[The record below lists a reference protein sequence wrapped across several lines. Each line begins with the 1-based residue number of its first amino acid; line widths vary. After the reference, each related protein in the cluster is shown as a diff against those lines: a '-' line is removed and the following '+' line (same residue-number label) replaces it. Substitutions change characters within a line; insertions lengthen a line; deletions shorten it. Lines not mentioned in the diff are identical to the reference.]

1 MASGRDRQA
10 ERSYSR
16 PEREY
21 KAKRYGTQIDGNTV
35 RKLEEAP
42 ELYPPVRTDGET
54 VRKVRRNREKAL
66 QMSPSFVLFLS
77 VLLVVVLGCSIGYI
91 QVRASIDARIDE
103 VQGLENDLAAL
114 KDANEAARSRIGVAS
129 DIKEIYRRATEELGM
144 VYPDENQVIYYDRTE
159 SEYVQQNESI
169 PK

>member
-16 PEREY
+16 TEREY

-42 ELYPPVRTDGET
+42 ELYPPARTDGET

-77 VLLVVVLGCSIGYI
+77 VLLVAVLGCSIGYI

>member
-1 MASGRDRQA
+1 
-10 ERSYSR
+10 
-16 PEREY
+16 
-21 KAKRYGTQIDGNTV
+21 
-35 RKLEEAP
+35 
-42 ELYPPVRTDGET
+42 
-54 VRKVRRNREKAL
+54 
-66 QMSPSFVLFLS
+66 MSPSFVLFLS
-77 VLLVVVLGCSIGYI
+77 VLLVAVLGCSIGYI

-159 SEYVQQNESI
+159 SEYVQR
-169 PK
+169 K